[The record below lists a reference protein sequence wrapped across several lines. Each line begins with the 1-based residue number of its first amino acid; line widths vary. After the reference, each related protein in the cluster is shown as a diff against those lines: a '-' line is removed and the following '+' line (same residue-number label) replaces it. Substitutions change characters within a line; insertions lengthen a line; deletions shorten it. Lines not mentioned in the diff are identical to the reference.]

1 MVPQPSSVCVSDA
14 SLAVSTERAWDRM
27 VEWVAL
33 YVPTYGT
40 SVVLHVAVGLLLA
53 FMITWPGATSKP
65 LFLPV
70 KGGIVPIRPPVKTER
85 RESRDERK
93 SRGKLRVQPSSL
105 VREPTQNP
113 FPDVATNYM
122 RTLHVIGIGQG
133 GDRFGGFEGLDRTGT
148 SFGPS
153 EEIIGE
159 PAGKIVY
166 VVDRSGSMT
175 DSIDFVKAE
184 LRRSIMKLGD
194 DVEFHV
200 IFYSSGPPVEMPT
213 RRLVHAT
220 QRNKGLAYEFIDRIV
235 PEGETDPS
243 KALQRAF
250 AVRPELIYLLT
261 DGEFDRGII
270 DLVKRLNAGG
280 RARVFTIGFLYT
292 RPGTPAE
299 GILKQI
305 ARQNGGEYKFVSEQ
319 DLALIL
325 AGV

>member
-1 MVPQPSSVCVSDA
+1 MVPEPSCSSRLVSDVPLAA
-14 SLAVSTERAWDRM
+14 SNDRAWDRM
-27 VEWVAL
+27 MEWVAL

-40 SVVLHVAVGLLLA
+40 SVVLHVAVGVLLA
-53 FMITWPGATSKP
+53 FMFIGPEASKQQ
-65 LFLPV
+65 FWLPSGQFV
-70 KGGIVPIRPPVKTER
+70 QEPPPRKAER
-85 RESRDERK
+85 RQKSQLK
-93 SRGKLRVQPSSL
+93 SRGRLKLQPSSM
-105 VREPTQNP
+105 VRQLTQNP
-113 FPDVATNYM
+113 FIDVATNYK
-122 RTLHVIGIGQG
+122 RTLHVIGIGSG

-148 SFGPS
+148 IFAQS

-159 PAGKIVY
+159 PAAKIVY

-184 LRRSIMKLGD
+184 LTRSVAELGE

-220 QRNKGLAYEFIDRIV
+220 QRNKGLAYDFIDRIV

-280 RARVFTIGFLYT
+280 RTRVFTIGFLYT
-292 RPGTPAE
+292 QPGTTAE
-299 GILKQI
+299 GVLKQI
-305 ARQNGGEYKFVSEQ
+305 ASQNGGEYKFVSEQ
-319 DLALIL
+319 DLASIL

>member
-33 YVPTYGT
+33 YIPTYGT

-53 FMITWPGATSKP
+53 F
-65 LFLPV
+65 L
-70 KGGIVPIRPPVKTER
+70 IVTEVEPPVAEGPWRVGFIHIDHPPTVKR
-85 RESRDERK
+85 RPRFEQPQ
-93 SRGKLRVQPSSL
+93 SRG
-105 VREPTQNP
+105 RERPNDEAFFKRSALKIP
-113 FPDVATNYM
+113 
-122 RTLHVIGIGQG
+122 GIGEQKGIAYDPVFGIGPNPPG
-133 GDRFGGFEGLDRTGT
+133 GGRGGFGDVFGSSPTIFPPVEQT
-148 SFGPS
+148 S
-153 EEIIGE
+153 
-159 PAGKIVY
+159 GKIVY

-280 RARVFTIGFLYT
+280 RTRVFTIGFLYT
-292 RPGTPAE
+292 QPGTTAE
-299 GILKQI
+299 GVLKQI

-319 DLALIL
+319 DLASIL

>member
-33 YVPTYGT
+33 YIPTYGT

-65 LFLPV
+65 FLPV

-105 VREPTQNP
+105 VRQLTQNP
-113 FPDVATNYM
+113 FADVATNYM
-122 RTLHVIGIGQG
+122 QPVRVIGIGPG
-133 GDRFGGFEGLDRTGT
+133 GDRFGGFEGLDNDGT
-148 SFGPS
+148 VFGGWNQ
-153 EEIIGE
+153 IHAE

-184 LRRSIMKLGD
+184 LTRSVAELGE

-250 AVRPELIYLLT
+250 AVQPELIYLLT

-280 RARVFTIGFLYT
+280 RTRVFTIGFLYT

-299 GILKQI
+299 GVLKQI
-305 ARQNGGEYKFVSEQ
+305 AGQNGGEYKFVSEQ
-319 DLALIL
+319 DLASIL

>member
-1 MVPQPSSVCVSDA
+1 MIPEPSCSSRLVSDVPLAA
-14 SLAVSTERAWDRM
+14 SNDRAWNRM
-27 VEWVAL
+27 MEWVAL

-53 FMITWPGATSKP
+53 FLIVWPEAPKESLWSILGQ
-65 LFLPV
+65 FV
-70 KGGIVPIRPPVKTER
+70 QEPPPMKAER
-85 RESRDERK
+85 RQEAQLK
-93 SRGKLRVQPSSL
+93 SRGRLKPQPSSL
-105 VREPTQNP
+105 VRQLTQNP
-113 FPDVATNYM
+113 FVDVATNYK
-122 RTLHVIGIGQG
+122 RTLHVIGIGSG

-148 SFGPS
+148 IFAQS
-153 EEIIGE
+153 EAIIGE
-159 PAGKIVY
+159 RAAKIVY

-184 LRRSIMKLGD
+184 LTRSVAELGE

-220 QRNKGLAYEFIDRIV
+220 QRNKGLAYDFIDRIV

-280 RARVFTIGFLYT
+280 RTRVFTIGFLYT
-292 RPGTPAE
+292 QPGTPAE
-299 GILKQI
+299 GVLKQI
-305 ARQNGGEYKFVSEQ
+305 AGENGGEYKFVSEQ
-319 DLALIL
+319 DLASIL